1 MPAKARGGEWKG
13 RLQHLT
19 RSNMPEQM
27 PTCLACKGEL
37 ASDKYDVCFSDETCS
52 EYCLHDRACYRYL
65 LQATV
70 SNPRGRGTC
79 LFLMLNP
86 STANES
92 KLDPTVTR
100 CKGFAERWDCRKL
113 WVCNLF
119 AVRGTD
125 ADVALRHPNPIGPS
139 NDQHIRKAVSAADII
154 VCAWGGSGAQVLGG
168 NRFSQRVSE
177 VCEML
182 ADAGRTG
189 SVCMLGDLPKHGQPL
204 HPLYAPYA
212 IARKPFSLGRYKG

>member
-1 MPAKARGGEWKG
+1 MTPQPCPGCGEP
-13 RLQHLT
+13 LVQ
-19 RSNMPEQM
+19 
-27 PTCLACKGEL
+27 
-37 ASDKYDVCFSDETCS
+37 DKYDVCFANETCS

-65 LQATV
+65 LQATL
-70 SNPRGRGTC
+70 SDSSEGDTC

-100 CKGFAERWDCRKL
+100 CKGFAERWGCRRL

-125 ADVALRHPNPIGPS
+125 AAVALGHPNPSGPN
-139 NDQHIRKAVSAADII
+139 NDRHIRKAVSAADIV
-154 VCAWGGSGAQVLGG
+154 VCAWGGSGAQVLGRS
-168 NRFSQRVSE
+168 RFSQRVSE
-177 VCEML
+177 VREIL
-182 ADAGRTG
+182 EGAGRAKG
-189 SVCMLGDLPKHGQPL
+189 VCMLGDLPKHGQPL

-212 IARKPFSLGRYKG
+212 IARKPFPLGRYAG